1 LLSRRY
7 ESRGCFH
14 TGFVVGCGRNYKP
27 SRGEEDRV
35 LYRNTTYHYHGKA
48 VLAFALGLIMPLYV
62 NPFFSV
68 IKPSLL
74 GESS

>member
-1 LLSRRY
+1 MKAAAAFILGLSLA
-7 ESRGCFH
+7 
-14 TGFVVGCGRNYKP
+14 VVTTPNP
-27 SRGEEDRV
+27 AGEKRIEFFI
-35 LYRNTTYHYHGKA
+35 LMPAYHYHGKA

>member
-1 LLSRRY
+1 MKAAADFILGLSLASVTTPNPA
-7 ESRGCFH
+7 EERG
-14 TGFVVGCGRNYKP
+14 K
-27 SRGEEDRV
+27 EDRAIHLNTV
-35 LYRNTTYHYHGKA
+35 YRYHGKA
-48 VLAFALGLIMPLYV
+48 VLAFTLGLIVPLYV